1 MAEDK
6 VKAEDKKIVSDSGD
20 DFQFEDAVCSAEFAE
35 GCKVPEDDEKE
46 EK

>member
-6 VKAEDKKIVSDSGD
+6 IKAEDKKEISVND

-35 GCKVPEDDEKE
+35 GCKIPEDNEKE